1 MKMILNV
8 SMFEILF
15 LVLTIP
21 ISLLFVGIK
30 RKLIARMQN
39 RIGPPVWQ
47 PFYDVIKLFEK
58 KESDSGAKE
67 NIIFRTMPF
76 IYLLI
81 TFSLFLFLPFPV
93 IGFQLDFIFFIYI
106 FILGGALYILLGIA
120 SNSPYGYI
128 GSMRDMVLMF
138 CYEIIFAIVI
148 FTFVMFTDIQTLAEF
163 NERWLIL
170 NLPIASACLFII
182 ALVETRITP
191 FDTVEAHTEIIGSV
205 ETEFSGR
212 SLAFFEISS
221 GLRLAFFVFLIT
233 LLFFG
238 FKDLLTFSI
247 TSLIMLF
254 VLTFTQATTCRYR
267 LDQTLNILIIVLFF
281 AVVELIRINFIVW

>member
-1 MKMILNV
+1 MVLNI
-8 SMFEILF
+8 SMFELLF
-15 LVLTIP
+15 LVLTVP
-21 ISLLFVGIK
+21 IGLLFVGIK

-39 RIGPPVWQ
+39 RIGPPIWQ

-67 NIIFRTMPF
+67 NVIFRIMPL
-76 IYLLI
+76 IYLI
-81 TFSLFLFLPFPV
+81 TTLSLFLFLPFSM
-93 IGFQLDFIFFIYI
+93 ISFHLDFILFIYI

-120 SNSPYGYI
+120 SNSPYGYL
-128 GSMRDMVLMF
+128 GSMRDMILML

-148 FTFVMFTDIQTLAEF
+148 FTFVVFTDIQSLTEF
-163 NERWLIL
+163 NESWMLLR
-170 NLPIASACLFII
+170 LPIASACLFII

-191 FDTVEAHTEIIGSV
+191 FDTVEAHTEIIGGV

-221 GLRLAFFVFLIT
+221 GLRLAFFVFLTT

-247 TSLIMLF
+247 VSLIMLF

-267 LDQTLNILIIVLFF
+267 MDQTLKILIIVLFF

>member
-1 MKMILNV
+1 MFLNI

-15 LVLTIP
+15 LILTIP
-21 ISLLFVGIK
+21 IGLLFIGIK

-39 RIGPPVWQ
+39 RIGPPIWQ

-58 KESDSGAKE
+58 GESNSAANE
-67 NIIFRTMPF
+67 NIIFRTMPL
-76 IYLLI
+76 IYLI
-81 TFSLFLFLPFPV
+81 TTFSLFLFLPFS
-93 IGFQLDFIFFIYI
+93 IISFHLDFIFFIYI
-106 FILGGALYILLGIA
+106 FILGGALYILLGIT

-128 GSMRDMVLMF
+128 GSMRDMTLML

-148 FTFVMFTDIQTLAEF
+148 FTFVVFTGIQTLADF
-163 NERWLIL
+163 NESWMIWK
-170 NLPIASACLFII
+170 LPIASICLFII

-205 ETEFSGR
+205 ETEFSGS

-221 GLRLAFFVFLIT
+221 GLRLAFFVFLTT

-238 FKDLLTFSI
+238 FNNLLIFSI
-247 TSLIMLF
+247 MSLLMLF

-267 LDQTLNILIIVLFF
+267 MDQTLKILIIVLFF
-281 AVVELIRINFIVW
+281 AVIELIRINIIVW

>member
-1 MKMILNV
+1 
-8 SMFEILF
+8 MFELLF

-21 ISLLFVGIK
+21 IGLLFVGIK

-39 RIGPPVWQ
+39 RIGPPIWQ

-58 KESDSGAKE
+58 RESDSKANE
-67 NIIFRTMPF
+67 NIIFQTMPL
-76 IYLLI
+76 IYLI
-81 TFSLFLFLPFPV
+81 TTFSLFLFLPFPM
-93 IGFQLDFIFFIYI
+93 ISFHPDFILFIYI

-128 GSMRDMVLMF
+128 GSMRDMTLML

-148 FTFVMFTDIQTLAEF
+148 FTFVVFSGIQSLAEF
-163 NERWLIL
+163 NESWMIW

-212 SLAFFEISS
+212 SLAFFEISN
-221 GLRLAFFVFLIT
+221 GLRLAFFVFLTT

-238 FKDLLTFSI
+238 FNDLLTFSI
-247 TSLIMLF
+247 VSLIMLF
-254 VLTFTQATTCRYR
+254 ALTFCQATTCRYR
-267 LDQTLNILIIVLFF
+267 MDQTFKILIVILFF
-281 AVVELIRINFIVW
+281 AVFELIRINFIVW

>member
-1 MKMILNV
+1 MVLNI
-8 SMFEILF
+8 SMFEFLF

-21 ISLLFVGIK
+21 IGLLFAGIK

-39 RIGPPVWQ
+39 RIGPPIWQ

-58 KESDSGAKE
+58 GESDSWAKE
-67 NIIFRTMPF
+67 NIIFRVMPLVYF
-76 IYLLI
+76 LI
-81 TFSLFLFLPFPV
+81 TLSLFLFLPFS
-93 IGFQLDFIFFIYI
+93 IISFHLDFILLIYI

-128 GSMRDMVLMF
+128 GSMRDMTLML

-148 FTFVMFTDIQTLAEF
+148 FTFITFAGIQSLAEF
-163 NERWLIL
+163 NESWMIWR
-170 NLPIASACLFII
+170 LPIASVCLFII

-212 SLAFFEISS
+212 SLAFFEISN
-221 GLRLAFFVFLIT
+221 GLRLAFFVFLTT

-247 TSLIMLF
+247 ISLIMLF
-254 VLTFTQATTCRYR
+254 VLSFTQATTCRYR
-267 LDQTLNILIIVLFF
+267 IDQTFKILIVVLFF
-281 AVVELIRINFIVW
+281 AVIELIRINFIVW

>member
-1 MKMILNV
+1 MILSI
-8 SMFEILF
+8 SMFEFLF
-15 LVLTIP
+15 LVSTIP
-21 ISLLFVGIK
+21 IGLLFMGIK

-39 RIGPPVWQ
+39 RIGPPIWQ

-58 KESDSGAKE
+58 GESDSKANE
-67 NIIFRTMPF
+67 NIIFRIMPLV
-76 IYLLI
+76 YLI
-81 TFSLFLFLPFPV
+81 TTFSLFLFLPFS
-93 IGFQLDFIFFIYI
+93 IISFHLDFILFIYI
-106 FILGGALYILLGIA
+106 FILGGAFYILLGIV

-128 GSMRDMVLMF
+128 GSMRDMTLMF

-148 FTFVMFTDIQTLAEF
+148 FTFVVFAGIQTLADF
-163 NERWLIL
+163 NESWMLL
-170 NLPIASACLFII
+170 KLPIASVCLFII

-212 SLAFFEISS
+212 SLAFFEISN
-221 GLRLAFFVFLIT
+221 GLRLAFFVFLTT

-238 FKDLLTFSI
+238 FKNLLSFSI
-247 TSLIMLF
+247 MSLIMLF

-267 LDQTLNILIIVLFF
+267 MDQTLNILIVVLFF

>member
-1 MKMILNV
+1 MILNIG
-8 SMFEILF
+8 MFEILF

-47 PFYDVIKLFEK
+47 PFYDVIKLFGK
-58 KESDSGAKE
+58 GESDSASKE
-67 NIIFRTMPF
+67 NIIFKIMPF
-76 IYLLI
+76 IYFLI
-81 TFSLFLFLPFPV
+81 TFSLFLFLPFS
-93 IGFQLDFIFFIYI
+93 IISFKLDFILFIYI
-106 FILGGALYILLGIA
+106 FILSGALYILLGIA

-128 GSMRDMVLMF
+128 GSMRDMTLML
-138 CYEIIFAIVI
+138 CYEVIFAIVI
-148 FTFVMFTDIQTLAEF
+148 FTFVIFMDIQTLADL
-163 NERWLIL
+163 NGSWLIWR
-170 NLPIASACLFII
+170 LPIASACLFII

-212 SLAFFEISS
+212 SLAFFEISN
-221 GLRLAFFVFLIT
+221 GLRLAFFVFLT
-233 LLFFG
+233 ALLFFG
-238 FKDLLTFSI
+238 FRNLLMFSI
-247 TSLIMLF
+247 TSLTMLF

-267 LDQTLNILIIVLFF
+267 MDQTLDILITVLFF
-281 AVVELIRINFIVW
+281 AVIELIRINFIVW

>member
-1 MKMILNV
+1 MILNI
-8 SMFEILF
+8 SMLELLF

-21 ISLLFVGIK
+21 ISLLFIGIK
-30 RKLIARMQN
+30 RKLMARMQN
-39 RIGPPVWQ
+39 RIGPPIWQ
-47 PFYDVIKLFEK
+47 PFYDIIKLFEK
-58 KESDSGAKE
+58 SESNSAAKE
-67 NIIFRTMPF
+67 NIIFRTMPLF
-76 IYLLI
+76 YLI
-81 TFSLFLFLPFPV
+81 TTFSLFLFLPFS
-93 IGFQLDFIFFIYI
+93 IISFQLDFILFIYI
-106 FILGGALYILLGIA
+106 FILGGALYILLGIV

-128 GSMRDMVLMF
+128 GSMRDMTLML

-148 FTFVMFTDIQTLAEF
+148 FTFVVFADIQTLAEF
-163 NERWLIL
+163 NESWMIWK
-170 NLPIASACLFII
+170 LPIASACLFII

-212 SLAFFEISS
+212 SLALFEVSN
-221 GLRLAFFVFLIT
+221 GLRLAFFVFLMT

-247 TSLIMLF
+247 MSLIMLF
-254 VLTFTQATTCRYR
+254 VLTFCQATTCRYR
-267 LDQTLNILIIVLFF
+267 MDQTLSILIVVLFF